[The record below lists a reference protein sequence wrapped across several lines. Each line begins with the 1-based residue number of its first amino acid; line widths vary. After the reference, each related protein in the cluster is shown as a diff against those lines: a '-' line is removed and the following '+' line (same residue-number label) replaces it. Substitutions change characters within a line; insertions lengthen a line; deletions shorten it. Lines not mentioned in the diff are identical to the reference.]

1 MKKYLVLFIALFF
14 ITELTFSQSIINLIN
29 RSGEYVDALENGKFE
44 EAHGFFDE
52 SVKNKVRPDDLKNF
66 WTSINAS
73 LGTFESVEN
82 AQNKVQDE
90 FYVVTLKCKFSKG
103 KQAFQFAFNK
113 SEKIVGFFIA
123 PKNNAPIYQQPAYAD
138 STLYKEQHVSIK
150 TEGHELAGLFTTP
163 KTGNNFP
170 VIVLV
175 HGSGPAD
182 MDETVGPNKP
192 FKDLAMGLAA
202 KGIATIRYVKRTR
215 VYPGEFAKAFT
226 LKEEVT
232 DDALAA
238 IALARTLPGINKKQ
252 IYVLGH
258 SLGGMVSPKLATQS
272 PDLNGIILA
281 AAPARKFT
289 DVIIEQN
296 KFFFESLKD
305 TSTAAREQFQK
316 ALKEFEKTRIT
327 ELGTVKAD
335 SLLLGIPA
343 SYWVDMNQY
352 DQTGIAKKLKTRIL
366 VLQAEHDIQVSTTDY
381 NLWKSVLEKKK
392 NATFKLYPSLNHLFI
407 SQPEKSTAE
416 LYKNPG
422 NVDAVVLND
431 IALWVKGS

>member
-1 MKKYLVLFIALFF
+1 
-14 ITELTFSQSIINLIN
+14 
-29 RSGEYVDALENGKFE
+29 
-44 EAHGFFDE
+44 
-52 SVKNKVRPDDLKNF
+52 
-66 WTSINAS
+66 
-73 LGTFESVEN
+73 
-82 AQNKVQDE
+82 
-90 FYVVTLKCKFSKG
+90 
-103 KQAFQFAFNK
+103 
-113 SEKIVGFFIA
+113 
-123 PKNNAPIYQQPAYAD
+123 
-138 STLYKEQHVSIK
+138 
-150 TEGHELAGLFTTP
+150 ELAGLFTTP

-258 SLGGMVSPKLATQS
+258 SLGGMVAPKLATQA

-305 TSTAAREQFQK
+305 TSAAAREQFQK

-366 VLQAEHDIQVSTTDY
+366 VLQGEHDVQVSTTDY
-381 NLWKSVLEKKK
+381 NLWKSALEKKK
-392 NATFKLYPSLNHLFI
+392 NVTFKLYQSLNHLFI

-422 NVDAVVLND
+422 NVDVVVLND